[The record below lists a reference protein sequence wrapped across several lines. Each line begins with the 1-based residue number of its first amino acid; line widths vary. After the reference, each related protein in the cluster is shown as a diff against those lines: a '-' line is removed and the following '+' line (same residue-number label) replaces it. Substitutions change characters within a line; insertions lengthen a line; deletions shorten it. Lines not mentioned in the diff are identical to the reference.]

1 MRRDNTHMD
10 HFEDRIVLAKKNPIH
25 WIDDICNDKVT
36 WSRKWDG
43 APSIFVGRD
52 EQGIYVAKKGIFN
65 KNPKLYHTDDD
76 IRNDLGD
83 SPLADKL
90 FVVLLTLKDCD
101 LEIGDLVQG
110 DLLFTRGDITNTKDG
125 RSQFQANTIVYQAD
139 GILNSEWV
147 GIVWHTRYI
156 DTQAH
161 YGHDIK
167 SMIGENCHGLYH
179 FNADDEIDPL
189 DEDTK
194 TLLSYMKK
202 EYNRVKTD
210 FSLNQ
215 MTVDLYVTY
224 INSRI
229 KEGTF
234 SHDGNITD
242 FANFVVGRMNCAV
255 DSAKREDTKQKRMD
269 LYGPV
274 YDDLHKMVGVD
285 KMHSI
290 LYKMKMVILKSLNKS
305 SSIDT
310 YLKTKTGLRPTS
322 HEGYVAINAHG
333 IDAVKI
339 VDRQE
344 FSFAN
349 FSPEVIK
356 GWTKD

>member
-1 MRRDNTHMD
+1 MRKDNTHMD

-25 WIDDICNDKVT
+25 WIDDICANKVT

-52 EQGIYVAKKGIFN
+52 EDGIFVAKKGIFN
-65 KNPKLYHTDDD
+65 KNPKLYRSSED
-76 IRNDLGD
+76 IQKDLGD
-83 SPLADKL
+83 SDLANKL
-90 FVVLLTLKDCD
+90 FCTLITLEKCD

-110 DLLFTRGDITNTKDG
+110 DLLFTRGDVEYNDG
-125 RSQFQANTIVYQAD
+125 FSQFQANTIVYQAKEQ
-139 GILNSEWV
+139 LQTHWV
-147 GIVWHTRYI
+147 GIVWHTNYI
-156 DTQAH
+156 NQQAH

-167 SMIGENCHGLYH
+167 SMVGECHGLYH
-179 FNADDEIDPL
+179 FNAGDDIDPL
-189 DEDTK
+189 DDDTK

-210 FSLNQ
+210 FSLAQ

-224 INSRI
+224 INFRI
-229 KEGTF
+229 KQGEF
-234 SHDGNITD
+234 NPDGNVD
-242 FANFVVGRMNCAV
+242 GFADYVVEHMKRAV
-255 DSAKREDTKQKRMD
+255 DSVKQDKTKQKRMD
-269 LYGPV
+269 LYAPV
-274 YDDLHKMVGVD
+274 FKDLHKMVPVD

-290 LYKMKMVILKSLNKS
+290 LYKMKLVILKSLNRS

-310 YLKTKTGLRPTS
+310 YLKTEKGLRPTS

-344 FSFAN
+344 FSYAN

-356 GWTKD
+356 GWTK

>member
-1 MRRDNTHMD
+1 MD

-25 WIDDICNDKVT
+25 WIEDICADKVT

-52 EQGIYVAKKGIFN
+52 EKGIFIAKKGIFN
-65 KNPKLYHTDDD
+65 KNPKLYRSSED
-76 IRNDLGD
+76 IQKDLGD
-83 SPLADKL
+83 SDLANKL
-90 FVVLLTLKDCD
+90 FCTLITLEKCD

-110 DLLFTRGDITNTKDG
+110 DLLFTRGDVEYNDG
-125 RSQFQANTIVYQAD
+125 FSQFQANTIVYQAKEQ
-139 GILNSEWV
+139 LQTHWV
-147 GIVWHTRYI
+147 GIVWHTNYI
-156 DTQAH
+156 NQQAH

-167 SMIGENCHGLYH
+167 SMVGECHGLYH
-179 FNADDEIDPL
+179 FNAGDDIDPL
-189 DEDTK
+189 DDDTK

-210 FSLNQ
+210 FSLAQ

-224 INSRI
+224 INFRI
-229 KEGTF
+229 KQGEF
-234 SHDGNITD
+234 NPDGNVD
-242 FANFVVGRMNCAV
+242 GFADYVVEHMKRAV
-255 DSAKREDTKQKRMD
+255 DSVKQDKTKQKRMD
-269 LYGPV
+269 LYAPV
-274 YDDLHKMVGVD
+274 FKDLHKMVPVD

-290 LYKMKMVILKSLNKS
+290 LYKMKLVILKSLNRS

-310 YLKTKTGLRPTS
+310 YLKTEKGLRPTS

-344 FSFAN
+344 FSYAN

-356 GWTKD
+356 GWTK